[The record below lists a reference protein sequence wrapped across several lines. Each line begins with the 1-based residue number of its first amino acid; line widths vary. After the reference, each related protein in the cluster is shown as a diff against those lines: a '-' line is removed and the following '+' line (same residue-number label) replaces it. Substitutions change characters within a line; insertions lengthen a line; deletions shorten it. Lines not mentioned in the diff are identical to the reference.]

1 MQTAKKEEKL
11 SELGIILSYDQSE
24 IEARINAP
32 ILRALDREQPVI
44 LFGAGQTGAKLVPIL
59 KEMGIEILCFAD
71 DTPEKADTVFHGVHV
86 KPSDVA
92 DQMFK
97 DASPLWIVC
106 IYHPAHRFTA
116 IAERLE
122 NKFGVK
128 TVSFVNLLYA
138 AHQQD
143 VKETLPHYFFL
154 PPERTLNARERYLSL
169 ETALEDEQSRKTLL
183 DAVKLRLM
191 CDFSG
196 PLSVKMEDDNVLKEC
211 VQDESTIIVDCGA
224 YDGDTIE
231 KFVNISGGGVKKI
244 VAFEPDK
251 ANHKK
256 LQESIAQYD
265 GALASKIECICAAI
279 SEETGTAKFQSEGN
293 MSSNLS
299 DEGGEEVQI
308 YALDNFFE
316 DKGENYF
323 IKLDVEGFELEALRG
338 AKAMITSGN
347 TALGISAYH
356 KPGDL
361 LECYELLEE
370 WGCNFKYHLRAYGE
384 DGADLMLFAISEKLI

>member
-1 MQTAKKEEKL
+1 MQAAEKAEKL
-11 SELGIILSYDQSE
+11 SELEIVLSYDQSE

-32 ILRALDREQPVI
+32 ILKALDHEQPVI

-71 DTPEKADTVFHGVHV
+71 DTPEKADTVFHGVHI
-86 KPSDVA
+86 KSSDVA

-97 DASPLWIVC
+97 DVSPLWIVC
-106 IYHPAHRFTA
+106 IYHPAHRFA
-116 IAERLE
+116 SIAERLE
-122 NKFGVK
+122 NKFGVE
-128 TVSFVNLLYA
+128 TVSFVNFLYA
-138 AHQQD
+138 AHQQN
-143 VKETLPHYFFL
+143 VKDALPHYFFL
-154 PPERTLNARERYLSL
+154 PPEKTLGARERYLAL
-169 ETALEDEQSRKTLL
+169 ETALKDEQSRKTLL

-196 PLSVKMEDDNVLKEC
+196 PKSFKMEDDNVLKAC
-211 VQDESTIIVDCGA
+211 VKSTIIVDCGA

-231 KFVNISGGGVKKI
+231 KFVNISNGNIKKI

-256 LQESIAQYD
+256 LQESIAKYD
-265 GALASKIECICAAI
+265 DALASKIQCICAAI
-279 SEETGTAKFQSEGN
+279 SEKTGTAKFQSEGN

-308 YALDNFFE
+308 YALDDFFK
-316 DKGENYF
+316 DKSENHF
-323 IKLDVEGFELEALRG
+323 VKLDVEGFELEALRG
-338 AKAMITSGN
+338 AKALITNGKTN
-347 TALGISAYH
+347 LGISAYH

-370 WGCNFKYHLRAYGE
+370 WGGNFNYHLRAYGE
-384 DGADLMLFAISEKLI
+384 DGADLMLFAVPK